1 MNFKNPFFSIII
13 PAYNRAEIL
22 KETIPSVLSQSFSD
36 FELIIA
42 DDGSADDTKTV
53 VSKFE
58 DQRIRYYQQVN
69 RGVCAAR
76 NSGAQN
82 AKGEFVIFL
91 DSDDHIEQNWLKDFN
106 TAIHATNADIVFCS
120 VKVQR
125 ANDYKIIDPK
135 DPYHN
140 KKDWGVFLAGA
151 FAVKRDL
158 FIKIGMY
165 DSKVHFGENTELSYR
180 IKKENVVPAFI
191 DAANLVYKPSAGG
204 GSKNLQNRIDSNLYI
219 LHKHQDWFAQRP
231 SSKRYY
237 LQTAGIASY
246 KLNKIK
252 EAKKL
257 LFRAWL
263 LKPFNATAFARIV
276 LLNFPFIAKKM
287 WKPKTD

>member
-1 MNFKNPFFSIII
+1 MKPNIPFFSIII

-22 KETIPSVLSQSFSD
+22 KSTIPAVLLQTFTD

-42 DDGSADDTKTV
+42 DDGSSDDIKTV
-53 VSKFE
+53 VENFKES
-58 DQRIRYYQQVN
+58 RIKYYHQHN
-69 RGVCAAR
+69 KGVCAAR
-76 NSGAQN
+76 NLGAQN
-82 AKGEFVIFL
+82 ANGEFVIFL
-91 DSDDHIEQNWLKDFN
+91 DSDDHIEKNWLEDFYD
-106 TAIHATNADIVFCS
+106 AIHAVHADIAFCS

-125 ANDYKIIDPK
+125 GNQYNFIDPK

-151 FAVKRDL
+151 FAIRRNI

-165 DSKVHFGENTELSYR
+165 DNNVHFGENTELSYR

-191 DAANLVYKPSAGG
+191 EAANLVYKPSPSG

-219 LHKHQDWFAQRP
+219 LNKHKDWFVNRP

-257 LFRAWL
+257 LLRAWL
-263 LKPFNATAFARIV
+263 LKPFNATAFARI
-276 LLNFPFIAKKM
+276 LMLNIPFIAKKL
-287 WKPKTD
+287 WKPKID

>member
-1 MNFKNPFFSIII
+1 MNLKIPFFSIII

-22 KETIPSVLSQSFSD
+22 KATVPAVLSQTLND

-53 VSKFE
+53 VENFK
-58 DQRIRYYQQVN
+58 DVRIKYYHQYN
-69 RGVCAAR
+69 KGVCAAR
-76 NSGAQN
+76 NLGAQN
-82 AKGEFVIFL
+82 ANGEFVIFL
-91 DSDDHIEQNWLKDFN
+91 DSDDHIEKNWLKDFYN
-106 TAIHATNADIVFCS
+106 SIKARNADIAFCS

-125 ANDYKIIDPK
+125 GNQHNFIDPK

-151 FAVKRDL
+151 FAVRRNI

-165 DSKVHFGENTELSYR
+165 DTHVHFGENTELSYR
-180 IKKENVVPAFI
+180 IKKENVVPVFI
-191 DAANLVYKPSAGG
+191 EAANLVYKPSPAG

-219 LHKHQDWFAQRP
+219 LNKHKDWFSERP

-276 LLNFPFIAKKM
+276 LLNIPFIAKIM
-287 WKPKTD
+287 WKPKID